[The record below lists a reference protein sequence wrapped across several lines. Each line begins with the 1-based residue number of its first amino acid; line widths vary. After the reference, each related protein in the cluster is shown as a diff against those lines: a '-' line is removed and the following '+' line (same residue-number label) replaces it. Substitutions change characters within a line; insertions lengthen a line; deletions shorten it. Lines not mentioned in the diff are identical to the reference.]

1 MAELQVATARWLVST
16 AGLAA
21 VAAATAQ
28 LDDGADQLRVAT
40 DLTRRSSHPERRA
53 AALGA
58 AVARRRARQRWPLAE
73 ELLFTRAAL
82 EQASDPALSAHRAA
96 RLVATLDRS
105 PAATGTIVDLCAGV
119 GGDAIALA
127 LAAAG
132 TGASLEAVDDDP
144 ARLVLLAHNAE
155 VAGVTVTPH
164 HADALTF
171 ALPPGAVVHAD
182 PSRRRDGRRVRRLAD
197 HLPSVPALFAAHLR
211 TGAWALA
218 LSPSV
223 DLDDPDLPSHLPA
236 HLPGDLA
243 GDHGDHGDHEDI
255 EVEYVQLGAALVEA
269 TVWLGAEDGG
279 HPAQGTGDATHATPA
294 QPAAAAAR
302 RRTRAT
308 LLQDGEVVG
317 SRLFDPGTR
326 TRLPVGEP
334 GSVLIEPAPAA
345 VRARLHDDLG
355 REIGAWRVAAHRA
368 LLTSDVTPPPSP
380 WYRVRPVAAV
390 LPAKPKELRRWL
402 RGRQNAAGDPL
413 EVELVLHGVDA
424 DPLALWRSLG
434 RPPRGPNGLRL
445 EFLRRDRDT
454 ITVATWTH
462 GILGPEG

>member
-1 MAELQVATARWLVST
+1 MAELDVATARWLVST

-21 VAAATAQ
+21 VAAATGQ

-40 DLTRRSSHPERRA
+40 DLARRTSHPERRA
-53 AALGA
+53 ATLGA

-96 RLVATLDRS
+96 RLVATLSRT
-105 PAATGTIVDLCAGV
+105 PTATGTIVDLCAGV

-127 LAAAG
+127 QAAAG
-132 TGASLEAVDDDP
+132 TGTPLEAVDDDP

-155 VAGVTVTPH
+155 VAGVTVTPR

-197 HLPSVPALFAAHLR
+197 HLPSVPALLAAHLR

-218 LSPSV
+218 LSPGV
-223 DLDDPDLPSHLPA
+223 DLDDPDLP
-236 HLPGDLA
+236 GDLE
-243 GDHGDHGDHEDI
+243 DLEDI
-255 EVEYVQLGAALVEA
+255 ELEYVQFGDALVEA
-269 TVWLGAEDGG
+269 TVWLGVGDGG
-279 HPAQGTGDATHATPA
+279 HPAPRPGDATDAPPA
-294 QPAAAAAR
+294 QPAATAAR

-308 LLQDGEVVG
+308 LLQDGEVVA
-317 SRLFDPGTR
+317 SRLFDPATR

-380 WYRVRPVAAV
+380 WYRARPVEAV

-402 RGRQNAAGDPL
+402 RDRQDAAGVPL

-424 DPLALWRSLG
+424 DPLELWRSLG

-454 ITVATWTH
+454 ITVATRTRSVVA
-462 GILGPEG
+462 PEG